1 MNYKDYNDYE
11 ILSYVAEANGEA
23 INVMFDKYK
32 PLIQATANR
41 MYCYCKNT
49 GLEYNDLIQEGMLGL
64 NLAIHTFESN
74 KDTSFYTYAKMC
86 IERKI
91 ISIIVSSRR
100 LKHKVLNES
109 ISFELS
115 DEYDDEVFNQ
125 KCLEDNSFNPESI
138 LLKNENEDEMV
149 NSVKALLTDFET
161 QVFELKINGFSYK
174 EISEILDKDQKAIDN
189 ALQRIRAK
197 VKDILNKDDKNY

>member
-23 INVMFDKYK
+23 IDVMFDKYK
-32 PLIQATANR
+32 PLIQTTANR

-74 KDTSFYTYAKMC
+74 KETSFYTYAKMC

-91 ISIIVSSRR
+91 ISAVIAANRNKNKI
-100 LKHKVLNES
+100 LNDS
-109 ISFELS
+109 IS
-115 DEYDDEVFNQ
+115 YDDEENSIINFIKDSNLTPEE
-125 KCLEDNSFNPESI
+125 KLLDDYKEED
-138 LLKNENEDEMV
+138 LLKNIR
-149 NSVKALLTDFET
+149 SVITDFED
-161 QVFELKINGFSYK
+161 QVLVLLINGFKYK
-174 EISEILDKDQKAIDN
+174 EIADMLDKDKKSIDN
-189 ALQRIRAK
+189 AIQRLKMKIRK
-197 VKDILNKDDKNY
+197 IIEKD